1 MTRIL
6 ITTFGSSGDLN
17 PFIALGLG
25 LRARGH
31 DVVYA
36 VEDTFEAALAAAGFT
51 TAHHLSGNVN
61 TLLQHYTP
69 DIYRSGLPFTS
80 TDIIIGKYV
89 VPTLPA
95 KIEELRAACAG
106 VDLMVAPS
114 QHFAASAVS
123 ELTGIPLATVN
134 LSPVSFPSAHLVPH
148 PLPVPLPGPLR
159 RLANRAQWGVGEMVL
174 RSIADKS
181 INSIRAGYGLP
192 PRRDQLTTG
201 NLSSRFT
208 AIAVSPAF
216 VPPQP
221 DWPPQVRIT
230 GFCFW
235 DTPNG
240 WSESEE
246 ITAFLDGSKPVIA
259 ISAGSTSMQVP
270 GVFERFYRVS
280 IEAIQC
286 LGARAL
292 VIGAAPGSLLYPL
305 PEDVLSL
312 PFAPFSQIYP
322 RCRAVI
328 HHGGIG
334 TTAQALRAGV
344 PALVVPWAFD
354 QFFTAAQVEQIG
366 AGSWLWHRGYTRE
379 RVARTLHALLMSGSP
394 SAERARAIG
403 ARIAQE
409 DGVATL
415 CEALESRYE
424 HALSHPGESH
434 G

>member
-1 MTRIL
+1 
-6 ITTFGSSGDLN
+6 
-17 PFIALGLG
+17 
-25 LRARGH
+25 
-31 DVVYA
+31 
-36 VEDTFEAALAAAGFT
+36 
-51 TAHHLSGNVN
+51 
-61 TLLQHYTP
+61 
-69 DIYRSGLPFTS
+69 
-80 TDIIIGKYV
+80 
-89 VPTLPA
+89 
-95 KIEELRAACAG
+95 
-106 VDLMVAPS
+106 
-114 QHFAASAVS
+114 
-123 ELTGIPLATVN
+123 
-134 LSPVSFPSAHLVPH
+134 
-148 PLPVPLPGPLR
+148 
-159 RLANRAQWGVGEMVL
+159 
-174 RSIADKS
+174 
-181 INSIRAGYGLP
+181 
-192 PRRDQLTTG
+192 
-201 NLSSRFT
+201 
-208 AIAVSPAF
+208 
-216 VPPQP
+216 
-221 DWPPQVRIT
+221 
-230 GFCFW
+230 
-235 DTPNG
+235 
-240 WSESEE
+240 
-246 ITAFLDGSKPVIA
+246 
-259 ISAGSTSMQVP
+259 
-270 GVFERFYRVS
+270 
-280 IEAIQC
+280 
-286 LGARAL
+286 
-292 VIGAAPGSLLYPL
+292 L